1 MSDLAQPDP
10 AAWPFDPQA
19 IWRANPTD
27 QLFAGAQPWT
37 GDETFQITDLTDE
50 ESAAFWAAVNE

>member
-10 AAWPFDPQA
+10 PAWPFDPQT

-37 GDETFQITDLTDE
+37 GDETFQITDLTGE